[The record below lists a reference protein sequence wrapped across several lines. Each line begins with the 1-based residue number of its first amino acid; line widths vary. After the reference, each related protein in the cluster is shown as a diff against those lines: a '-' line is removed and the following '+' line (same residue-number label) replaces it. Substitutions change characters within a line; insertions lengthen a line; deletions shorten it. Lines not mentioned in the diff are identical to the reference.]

1 MNKYQ
6 LQGKWRQVRGSIKK
20 EWGRLTDD
28 ELDQVLGNY
37 DQLIGKIQER
47 YGITKEEAQ
56 KQVDEF
62 SRTYDTNVDS
72 ESIKARGATA
82 KY

>member
-1 MNKYQ
+1 MNKDQ

-28 ELDQVLGNY
+28 ELDQVQGNY

-47 YGITKEEAQ
+47 YGTSREEI
-56 KQVDEF
+56 ERRF
-62 SRTYDTNVDS
+62 
-72 ESIKARGATA
+72 KALQETP
-82 KY
+82 